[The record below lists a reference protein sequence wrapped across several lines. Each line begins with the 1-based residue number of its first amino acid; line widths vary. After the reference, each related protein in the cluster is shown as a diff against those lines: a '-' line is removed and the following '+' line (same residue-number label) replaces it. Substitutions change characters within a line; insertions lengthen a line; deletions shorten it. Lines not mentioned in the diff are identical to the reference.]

1 MLLPA
6 VAGQTELIE
15 AVRITSW
22 TMSPFPRSV
31 PGEEIGLWAGE
42 DIEQILDLI
51 REAPAG
57 IRMRCFTPGYGI
69 RAHGADLPDWPL
81 FEIAFCF
88 ACNGALLLGPDIPED
103 LRGIQ
108 LFDPDSTPGKELLR
122 RFRVCEQE

>member
-6 VAGQTELIE
+6 VAGQTGLIE
-15 AVRITSW
+15 AIRITSW

-42 DIEQILDLI
+42 DVEQILALI
-51 REAPAG
+51 RELPEG
-57 IRMRCFTPGYGI
+57 IRMRCFTPGYAI
-69 RAHGADLPDWPL
+69 RAHDAEGLL

-88 ACNGALLLGPDIPED
+88 ACNGTLLLGPDIPEG

-108 LFDPDSTPGKELLR
+108 LFDPDSPPGKELLR
-122 RFRVCEQE
+122 RFRACEQE